1 MLTLRQRI
9 FAISGIVV
17 GLVLAFILVSF
28 IRNRPDKVE
37 TPDTA
42 SVESPRVES
51 SRARAT
57 ERPPVEPV
65 VYPPGEQVIRQTAR
79 MFVERFASF
88 SNQND
93 NAHIEDAMALATP
106 RMQRW
111 LETQQ
116 VELSREY
123 SGMTTQVLAMEISN
137 ESEVAARVEV
147 STQQSVSKLE
157 NGLVSSKMQQ
167 RKGRVELTKV
177 GNDWEVDGFFWEE

>member
-28 IRNRPDKVE
+28 IRNRSAQEEVPTDTARVE
-37 TPDTA
+37 TGDVAPAPATQ
-42 SVESPRVES
+42 
-51 SRARAT
+51 ARA
-57 ERPPVEPV
+57 PVEPV
-65 VYPPGEQVIRQTAR
+65 VYPPSEQVIRQTAR

-93 NAHIEDAMALATP
+93 NAHIDDAMALATP
-106 RMQRW
+106 RMREW
-111 LETQQ
+111 LTTQQ

-123 SGMTTQVLAMEISN
+123 SGMTTQVLAMELSAT
-137 ESEVAARVEV
+137 SDVAARVEV
-147 STQQSVSKLE
+147 STQQNVSKLE

-167 RKGRVELTKV
+167 RKGRVELIKV
-177 GNDWEVDGFFWEE
+177 GNDWKVDGFFWIE